1 MIANNFT
8 SSKDNDEERAVHL
21 KSDNIE
27 IMIHDQA
34 DEVIEELFQSLVST
48 YHIGQETS
56 MKGSDFIF
64 DCDHLLYHKC
74 QKINFKCDGSYIN
87 SPVWIKSKKE
97 TINPISKNYN
107 K

>member
-1 MIANNFT
+1 
-8 SSKDNDEERAVHL
+8 
-21 KSDNIE
+21 
-27 IMIHDQA
+27 
-34 DEVIEELFQSLVST
+34 
-48 YHIGQETS
+48 

-87 SPVWIKSKKE
+87 SPEWIKSKKE

-107 K
+107 KWFQYTTKATLNNEKICGNPERISKIKTFVSIYGWEGINIKKFIERIT